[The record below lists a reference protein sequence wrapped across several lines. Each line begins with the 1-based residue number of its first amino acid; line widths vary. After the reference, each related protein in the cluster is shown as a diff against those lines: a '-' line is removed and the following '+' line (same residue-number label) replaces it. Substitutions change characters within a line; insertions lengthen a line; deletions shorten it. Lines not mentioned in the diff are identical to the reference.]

1 MFKKILFPTDFSD
14 VANSALDFVKQLKDA
29 GAEEVVILHVID
41 QSRLDALAMYPADA
55 LAMYI
60 DKDML
65 QIEKAW
71 EASAA
76 NRMSSMEDELKEA
89 GFEVQV
95 RVEKGIP
102 FKAILKVEEEEDVS
116 VIILGSHGATN
127 IQEMLLGSVSEKV
140 IRKARKPV
148 LVVKR

>member
-1 MFKKILFPTDFSD
+1 MFKKILYPTDFSD
-14 VANSALDFVKQLKDA
+14 VANSAMDFVKQLKDT

-55 LAMYI
+55 LGMYI

-65 QIEKAW
+65 QIENAW
-71 EASAA
+71 ETSAA
-76 NRMSSMEDELKEA
+76 NQMSSMEDELKEA
-89 GFEVQV
+89 GFEVKV

-116 VIILGSHGATN
+116 VIVLGSHGTTN
-127 IQEMLLGSVSEKV
+127 VQEMLLGSVSEKV